1 MSRTARR
8 AATGKIE
15 CLRRSARLWL
25 SCASTIALI
34 LCGAA
39 ATLAQSASSAPAVQ
53 SAKHAAPARTS
64 AEAPAKATAPT
75 KGMNSGIKVHGHWT
89 IDVLNHD
96 GTLAKHVEFEN
107 GLTLVGAEALPL
119 ILGRTATPGAWA
131 IGLGY
136 SDVTGESGPG
146 PCTLRVVQS
155 QLVLTKSQYLRPDP
169 LEIRVDGGGVLTS
182 RSLSPGLV
190 AQRQATRRLAVRT
203 SASPA

>member
-146 PCTLRVVQS
+146 PCTYVSFNLS
-155 QLVLTKSQYLRPDP
+155 LYLPSHSIFVPTPWRS
-169 LEIRVDGGGVLTS
+169 ESMGGRASS